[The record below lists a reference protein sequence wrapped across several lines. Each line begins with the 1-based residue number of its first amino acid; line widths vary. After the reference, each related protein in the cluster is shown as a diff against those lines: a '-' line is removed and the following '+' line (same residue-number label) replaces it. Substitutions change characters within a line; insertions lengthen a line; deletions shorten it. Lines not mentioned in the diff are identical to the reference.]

1 MTNMG
6 LALQQGKAAAG
17 VDQFL
22 SNEDP
27 VFMQTSS
34 ALKQKQIPPREHP
47 GCQNTFLS
55 EVLRLRERLT
65 GVGGELH
72 AKCLLICS
80 HLNLTATP
88 TASTVGS

>member
-1 MTNMG
+1 MTNPG

-34 ALKQKQIPPREHP
+34 TLKQKQIPPREHP
-47 GCQNTFLS
+47 GCQDTF
-55 EVLRLRERLT
+55 
-65 GVGGELH
+65 
-72 AKCLLICS
+72 
-80 HLNLTATP
+80 
-88 TASTVGS
+88 